1 MIDLD
6 HIKATYTIVDAW
18 HKLGYDGH
26 PANGK
31 CLSSPFR
38 EDRHPSFS
46 ISPCG
51 RFFKDHATGE
61 GGDVFTFVSTATG
74 LGFKDA
80 LAWLSGSGSVSTL
93 TAKPRAP
100 QRKPRACTAGKKLV
114 LPPIDSGKIS
124 ELKAV
129 ANLRG
134 FDGFYGLQMAGNAGH
149 FGFTDYRGHRCWI
162 VFDEGGGVAQVRRI
176 DGENFENGAKALT
189 LPGSN
194 AKWPAGASSITEETN
209 IIFLCEGTGDLLT
222 AISIR
227 AWDETPWRA
236 VCMLGAAQRID
247 EEALHLFRG
256 KAVVIYAQNDEAGL
270 KAAQAWAA
278 QLRPHAATVS
288 AKVAPLPGADLN
300 DTFVEYLES
309 EAGDEF

>member
-6 HIKATYTIVDAW
+6 QIKATYTIVDAW
-18 HKLGYDGH
+18 QKLGMDGH

-61 GGDVFTFVSTATG
+61 GGDVFNFVSMATG
-74 LGFKDA
+74 KDFKEV
-80 LAWLSGSGSVSTL
+80 LAWLSGSGSALTL
-93 TAKPRAP
+93 TVKARPP
-100 QRKPRACTAGKKLV
+100 QRKPRACTAGKKFV
-114 LPPIDSGKIS
+114 LPPIDSGTIA
-124 ELKAV
+124 ELDAV
-129 ANLRG
+129 ARLRG
-134 FDGFYGLQMAGNAGH
+134 FHSFHGLQMAADAGH
-149 FGFTDYRGHRCWI
+149 FGFTDYRGQRCWI
-162 VFDEGGGVAQVRRI
+162 VYDEVGEVAQVRRI
-176 DGENFENGAKALT
+176 NGEKFENGAKALT

-222 AISIR
+222 AMSIH

-247 EEALHLFRG
+247 EEALLRFRG
-256 KAVVIYAQNDEAGL
+256 KKVVIYAQNDEAGL
-270 KAAQAWAA
+270 RAAQRWAG
-278 QLRPHAATVS
+278 QLRPHAAAIS

-309 EAGDEF
+309 EVRDEF